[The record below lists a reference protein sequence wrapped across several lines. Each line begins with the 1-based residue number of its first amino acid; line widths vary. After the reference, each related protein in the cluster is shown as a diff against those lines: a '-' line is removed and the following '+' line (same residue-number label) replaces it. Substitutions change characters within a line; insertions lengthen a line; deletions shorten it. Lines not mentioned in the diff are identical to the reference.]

1 MLEINPLVV
10 DNDSVTPLDLA
21 AKIDETAH
29 FLCQSKWGPTD
40 LPAPFGRPEFPEEA
54 YIRSLDA
61 KTGASLKLTIL
72 NVTGRVW
79 TLVAGGGASVVYADT
94 ICDLGFAHEL
104 ANYGEYSGAPT
115 DEQTFNYARTVLG
128 LMTRT
133 RRDDGKVLIVGG
145 GIANF
150 TDVAAT
156 FRGLVKA
163 LKMYR
168 DELLAGS
175 IKIYIRRAG
184 PNYQEGLKMML
195 KLRQESGLFIRVFG
209 PEQDAVSVCPLAL
222 GFVPEDSLQD
232 FDPDR
237 REVKVDEKA
246 KVQPP
251 PVPGSPVPRSPQRTF
266 SAGSLSSLSVWKSNF
281 GRPRHRRDACSTA
294 WSQDCTRRTG

>member
-1 MLEINPLVV
+1 MT
-10 DNDSVTPLDLA
+10 SVTPLDLA

-156 FRGLVKA
+156 FRGSGQ
-163 LKMYR
+163 
-168 DELLAGS
+168 GS
-175 IKIYIRRAG
+175 
-184 PNYQEGLKMML
+184 
-195 KLRQESGLFIRVFG
+195 
-209 PEQDAVSVCPLAL
+209 
-222 GFVPEDSLQD
+222 ED
-232 FDPDR
+232 
-237 REVKVDEKA
+237 
-246 KVQPP
+246 
-251 PVPGSPVPRSPQRTF
+251 VPGRVT
-266 SAGSLSSLSVWKSNF
+266 
-281 GRPRHRRDACSTA
+281 
-294 WSQDCTRRTG
+294 

>member
-1 MLEINPLVV
+1 M
-10 DNDSVTPLDLA
+10 
-21 AKIDETAH
+21 
-29 FLCQSKWGPTD
+29 
-40 LPAPFGRPEFPEEA
+40 
-54 YIRSLDA
+54 
-61 KTGASLKLTIL
+61 
-72 NVTGRVW
+72 
-79 TLVAGGGASVVYADT
+79 VYADT
-94 ICDLGFAHEL
+94 IFDLGFAHEL

-222 GFVPEDSLQD
+222 GLVPEDSLQD

-266 SAGSLSSLSVWKSNF
+266 SAGSLSSLSVWKSNL
-281 GRPRHRRDACSTA
+281 RHRRDACAMAWQCRFLTA
-294 WSQDCTRRTG
+294 RRRHPTHWLISPQVAVARRHEPDAVLG